1 MNGTTR
7 LPSKNKVT
15 GGGGVLLD
23 SSVWII
29 ALAVRR
35 RHLV

>member
-15 GGGGVLLD
+15 GGGVLLE